1 MVVKIEITGHEE
13 VDDVMWYNL
22 EVTNE
27 SGRSWMVQRRYNDF
41 AHLDEELKKARSL
54 EVPTL
59 PGKEVMNPLK
69 LFDRDGFADRR
80 MEGLK
85 SYLANL
91 ATQVQT
97 MAQDQ
102 VLEKFLQVDLSSRAE
117 TGDEEEQ
124 PTSVVEFS
132 ER

>member
-1 MVVKIEITGHEE
+1 
-13 VDDVMWYNL
+13 VDGVMWYNL

-41 AHLDEELKKARSL
+41 AHLDEELKKSRSL

-59 PGKEVMNPLK
+59 PGKEALNPLK
-69 LFDRDGFADRR
+69 VFDRDGFADKR

-85 SYLANL
+85 SYLSGL
-91 ATQVQT
+91 AAQVQT

-102 VLEKFLQVDLSSRAE
+102 VLEQFLQVDLSTRAE
-117 TGDEEEQ
+117 PGEEEPE
-124 PTSVVEFS
+124 PTS
-132 ER
+132 